1 MIFFDVRDELTVQ
14 NGLIFKEESC
24 NTDIFEIR
32 YDQAYSHSNFCPS
45 ISLDQ
50 LQALTMDD
58 SVFREILEFPS
69 VVSFRKYDMLNI
81 SAWNPSLMDSSLANK
96 DFQNSTTYA

>member
-1 MIFFDVRDELTVQ
+1 MQELKEVLQNGWPNRKYNVPHSAMIYFDVRDELTVQ

-32 YDQAYSHSNFCPS
+32 YDQAYSHFSYRSRNFCPS

-50 LQALTMDD
+50 LQPLTMDD

-69 VVSFRKYDMLNI
+69 VVSFRK
-81 SAWNPSLMDSSLANK
+81 
-96 DFQNSTTYA
+96 